1 MHVEWPVLRALDQR
15 TARLLDRRGQPLPLS
30 VALTERPDGDQLMAA
45 VDLPI
50 APLADGDYVIE
61 LVAASQGVTER
72 KLLGI
77 RVVR

>member
-1 MHVEWPVLRALDQR
+1 
-15 TARLLDRRGQPLPLS
+15 
-30 VALTERPDGDQLMAA
+30 MAA
-45 VDLPI
+45 IDLAI

-61 LVAASQGVTER
+61 LVAASQGITER